1 MLRLIQI
8 AQIVF
13 CLVSM
18 MLTSLFALSFSGV
31 TTDGLLN
38 QEDWERT
45 AFLALLFVL
54 LGCCIDIGK
63 YLFWSQRHR
72 SRGYAALS
80 LILMGF
86 SWLASCA
93 FLVSSETNLLEQAR
107 IASAE
112 YSAFQQRI
120 ETITDQIA
128 HYEDLLDKRLASSY
142 HNQWA
147 EGQSNADKIAE
158 LRGTLAGLIETSS
171 SKGEVAAQKR
181 VSSTLFFNYISQTLG
196 VSIELVR
203 ALGYGLLS
211 LLLEVSTL
219 GIISLVRAIKQ
230 EAAID
235 HHCNESAEIEPVNA
249 KSEVQDVKIQ
259 QTIAQLTEDIL
270 KGRTL
275 PVLRRIRAAGYA
287 LEIDVIRQVLSG
299 LYDVGILEADK
310 RNSYKLSE
318 SIQYLT
324 KGKKKFAQ

>member
-8 AQIVF
+8 TQIVF
-13 CLVSM
+13 CLASM
-18 MLTSLFALSFSGV
+18 ILTSLFALSFSGV

-45 AFLALLFVL
+45 VFLGLLFVL

-72 SRGYAALS
+72 SHGYAALS

-93 FLVSSETNLLEQAR
+93 FLVSSETSLLEQAR
-107 IASAE
+107 IESAE

-120 ETITDQIA
+120 ESITDQIA
-128 HYEDLLDKRLASSY
+128 HYENLLDKRLGSSY
-142 HNQWA
+142 HKQWE

-158 LRGTLAGLIETSS
+158 LRETLASLVETSS
-171 SKGEVAAQKR
+171 STGEVAAQKR
-181 VSSTLFFNYISQTLG
+181 VSSTQFFNYISQTLN

-219 GIISLVRAIKQ
+219 GVISLVHAFKQ

-235 HHCNESAEIEPVNA
+235 HHCTENAEIEPVND
-249 KSEVQDVKIQ
+249 KSEVQQNKIQ

-270 KGRTL
+270 KGRTP
-275 PVLRRIRAAGYA
+275 PVIRRIRAAGYA
-287 LEIDVIRQVLSG
+287 LDVDAIRQVLNG
-299 LYDVGILEADK
+299 LYEVGILEADK

-324 KGKKKFAQ
+324 KEKKESDQ

>member
-1 MLRLIQI
+1 ML
-8 AQIVF
+8 
-13 CLVSM
+13 
-18 MLTSLFALSFSGV
+18 G
-31 TTDGLLN
+31 G
-38 QEDWERT
+38 
-45 AFLALLFVL
+45 
-54 LGCCIDIGK
+54 CIDIGK

-93 FLVSSETNLLEQAR
+93 FLVSSETNLLEKAR

-120 ETITDQIA
+120 ESITDQITD
-128 HYEDLLDKRLASSY
+128 YEDLLDKRLGSSY
-142 HNQWA
+142 HKQWE

-158 LRGTLAGLIETSS
+158 LKETLANLIETSS
-171 SKGEVAAQKR
+171 SAGEGTAQKR
-181 VSSTLFFNYISQTLG
+181 VSSTQFFNYISQTLN

-219 GIISLVRAIKQ
+219 GVISLVRAFKQ

-235 HHCNESAEIEPVNA
+235 NHCDEKAEIELVKA
-249 KSEVQDVKIQ
+249 KSEDQQIKIQ
-259 QTIAQLTEDIL
+259 KTIAQLTEDIL

-275 PVLRRIRAAGYA
+275 PVIRRIRAAGYA
-287 LEIDVIRQVLSG
+287 LDVDVIRQVLRG

-324 KGKKKFAQ
+324 NETTQSGQ